1 MMRTANPALNA
12 GTFENLE
19 GYLAANQA
27 GGGEAQAPPAYR
39 AMTIYGTAHK
49 TLILLAIAF
58 FAAGF
63 TWNKFMQYTEPAA
76 GFKAMMP
83 WMIGGLIGGLVM
95 ALITIFGNK
104 KWAMFTAPL
113 YAGLEGLFLG
123 GLSAMFEAR
132 YPGIALQA
140 VGLTFCVAIALLLAY
155 ISRLIKATENFK
167 LGVFAATGGIG
178 LLYLTSFIM
187 GMFGVHLP
195 YIHSG
200 GPIGIGFSVVV
211 CIIAALNL
219 VLDFDFIEEGAKRGA
234 PRYMEWYAAFGL
246 MITLVWLYIEIL
258 RLLSK
263 IRGSD

>member
-19 GYLAANQA
+19 RYLANNRA
-27 GGGEAQAPPAYR
+27 GSAEAPAAYR

-63 TWNKFMQYTEPAA
+63 TWNKFRQYADPET
-76 GFKAMMP
+76 GIRAMMP
-83 WMIGGLIGGLVM
+83 WALGFAIAGFLV
-95 ALITIFGNK
+95 AVVTIMGNK
-104 KWAMFTAPL
+104 KWAMFSAPV
-113 YAGLEGLFLG
+113 YAILEGLFLG
-123 GLSAMFEAR
+123 AVSVIFESF
-132 YPGIALQA
+132 YTGIVIQA
-140 VGLTFCVAIALLLAY
+140 VGLTLCVAIALLLAY
-155 ISRLIKATENFK
+155 ISRLIKPTENFK
-167 LGVFAATGGIG
+167 LGVCAATGGIA
-178 LLYLTSFIM
+178 LLYLVSWIM
-187 GMFGVHLP
+187 SMFGLNLP
-195 YIHSG
+195 YIHAG

-234 PRYMEWYAAFGL
+234 PKYMEWYAAFGL
-246 MITLVWLYIEIL
+246 MITLVWLYLEIL

-263 IRGSD
+263 MRRD